1 MGFRSVIHPPR
12 DLVSQLH
19 WELPGLCGLLSLAGI
34 CWSRSPLTQLM
45 TACNTPSWNT
55 ELRDPSARGGATS
68 PTPGVSWAPP
78 VLRPHVD
85 ADLPRSP
92 LGFGLCLLGVHCA
105 PSSVG
110 YGRLRGVV
118 MPSARRVFT
127 VTFSRTG
134 TLPYAFRPEREPYGG
149 SLSIYEV
156 QGQVALGQTG
166 GCSAKLSR

>member
-1 MGFRSVIHPPR
+1 
-12 DLVSQLH
+12 
-19 WELPGLCGLLSLAGI
+19 
-34 CWSRSPLTQLM
+34 M

-55 ELRDPSARGGATS
+55 ELHDPSARGGATS

-85 ADLPRSP
+85 AELPRSP

-118 MPSARRVFT
+118 MPSARPVFT

-134 TLPYAFRPEREPYGG
+134 TLEMRFGPRGNRMGVVFDLRV
-149 SLSIYEV
+149 V
-156 QGQVALGQTG
+156 QGQVAVPSYQDEIEIGERCNIDT
-166 GCSAKLSR
+166 LSYVLPQGDFGH